1 MIDDV
6 LRDIFI
12 AQSFHYRKKTV
23 EIRNL
28 RFCLC
33 NNIRFTITIA
43 KIRTFFIYLNLYF
56 SLSFL
61 LDSLIT
67 PLSRSDFCLNLS
79 AASFIVDS
87 RSEKRKGKLKEIK
100 DNECRIASISHF

>member
-1 MIDDV
+1 MFLLFRLKMNLIKKLSNGVISSGVSSRRDIDAIDIAVNDPENARLLFIHSVNSVIQICTKRNRTRKQQSMIDEL

-33 NNIRFTITIA
+33 NNIR
-43 KIRTFFIYLNLYF
+43 
-56 SLSFL
+56 
-61 LDSLIT
+61 
-67 PLSRSDFCLNLS
+67 
-79 AASFIVDS
+79 
-87 RSEKRKGKLKEIK
+87 
-100 DNECRIASISHF
+100 